1 MLNKTNATH
10 FMHHKGWLAFIMVII
25 ASAMILGMSYG
36 NGKSVNE
43 ISVLD
48 IVGEG
53 CVVVL
58 TFGWMMAVLSS
69 RPPGKVTSLLTFG
82 LGCFLFSVSLDVLD
96 EFLRY
101 PESVQWLSHI
111 ESYPAALGMV
121 VMTVALYLWQQEQ
134 RAITLQ
140 LRRREWDYRS
150 HQDIDPITQLYRGDY
165 WQSRV
170 KSLQGDNR
178 NAHVAL
184 LDINDFSSVNRDH
197 GQFEGDRYLN
207 EIAQLIVMGLREQDL
222 ACRYAGDRFAILM
235 PDTTDAQA
243 RLLVE
248 QLVDSIRHVAFRSNN
263 KSEAVYLAVRCEL
276 AELSSTDSFESVLN
290 RLIIRLDNRER
301 NVA

>member
-1 MLNKTNATH
+1 MLDKAKTTH
-10 FMHHKGWLAFIMVII
+10 FIHHKGWLVFTAAIV
-25 ASAMILGMSYG
+25 ACAMILGMCYG
-36 NGKSVNE
+36 NGKSIGE
-43 ISVLD
+43 ISALD

-58 TFGWMMAVLSS
+58 TFGWIMAVLAS

-82 LGCFLFSVSLDVLD
+82 LGCFLFSMSLDVLD

-101 PESVQWLSHI
+101 PDSVQWLSHI

-121 VMTVALYLWQQEQ
+121 VMTVALYLWHQEQ

-165 WQSRV
+165 WRSRV
-170 KSLQGDNR
+170 ESLQSDCRSGF
-178 NAHVAL
+178 VAL
-184 LDINDFSSVNRDH
+184 VDINDFSQVNREH

-222 ACRYAGDRFAILM
+222 ACRYAGDRFAILL
-235 PDTTDAQA
+235 PDTEKAQA
-243 RLLVE
+243 QLIVE
-248 QLVDSIRHVAFRSNN
+248 QLVEGIRHVAFRSKT
-263 KSEAVYLAVRCEL
+263 KSDAVYLPVRCVL
-276 AELSSTDSFESVLN
+276 GALSSCDSLSSILN